1 MALWNYSPL
10 TYKTRA
16 IKPSQWNCKDQ
27 RHLFSYKCS
36 GILTLGEVSGGNGGV
51 RTRIGDACPAVLLPC
66 LLTPLPPTPV
76 STRGTGPTCAV
87 LQHAGWWPTLPSPIL
102 LCSLVPPPQE
112 WSCHFLSDLLPVLY
126 YSTPISCGP
135 HLKLP
140 EDRLSCS
147 FLSISTYTYDI
158 YGFNKFSLP
167 SPPLPSPC
175 SFG

>member
-51 RTRIGDACPAVLLPC
+51 RTRTGDACPVVLLPC

-76 STRGTGPTCAV
+76 STYLCGPLACWMVAYTAFPYPFV
-87 LQHAGWWPTLPSPIL
+87 LS
-102 LCSLVPPPQE
+102 CPPPQE

-126 YSTPISCGP
+126 YSTPVSCGP

-140 EDRLSCS
+140 EDGLSCS
-147 FLSISTYTYDI
+147 FLSISTHTYDI

>member
-1 MALWNYSPL
+1 MFLSAVLCQGCSHPVIQFEPGSVTCLPRVTVALWNYSPL

-102 LCSLVPPPQE
+102 LCSLVPPRPRMVM
-112 WSCHFLSDLLPVLY
+112 P
-126 YSTPISCGP
+126 
-135 HLKLP
+135 
-140 EDRLSCS
+140 
-147 FLSISTYTYDI
+147 
-158 YGFNKFSLP
+158 FSV
-167 SPPLPSPC
+167 
-175 SFG
+175 